1 MSKRLKNYPDPV
13 EVCNEFSADAVR
25 LYLINSP
32 LVRADNLNFSKEGV
46 RGVVREVFLPWYNAY
61 RFLIQNI
68 SKWEA
73 HSGRKFEFV
82 EEIEQLRPRFNVTDR
97 WVESAL
103 QTLIA
108 SVRREMGEYKLYNVV
123 PVLIKFLEAL
133 TNWYVRLN
141 RSRLKGEAD
150 EGNWAVSLNVL
161 FDVLLKVN
169 VLLSPQVPFITELM
183 FQNMR
188 LVLRPHSQ
196 LAEASIHHLRIAAV
210 NEGLLDPVATEQ
222 MANFMAV
229 VETARKLREQKKV
242 SLKQPISSLTVI
254 NRREAVFAGLG
265 PFLSYVRDEVNVDDI
280 RHEANVEKYV
290 RLEAL
295 PNLPV
300 LGPKFKGNKTF
311 GEVQAAI
318 KKLTTVELEKL
329 RESGSIV
336 LAGNTLETV
345 LLQLFRAIWSF
356 RKSSWATTSEKTKPS
371 AATALCNSTIII
383 AFCLTQGKA
392 KS

>member
-1 MSKRLKNYPDPV
+1 MTD
-13 EVCNEFSADAVR
+13 
-25 LYLINSP
+25 
-32 LVRADNLNFSKEGV
+32 
-46 RGVVREVFLPWYNAY
+46 
-61 RFLIQNI
+61 
-68 SKWEA
+68 KW
-73 HSGRKFEFV
+73 
-82 EEIEQLRPRFNVTDR
+82 I
-97 WVESAL
+97 ESAL

-108 SVRREMGEYKLYNVV
+108 SVRKEMGEYKLYNVV
-123 PVLIKFLEAL
+123 PVLIKFLESL

-141 RSRLKGEAD
+141 RNRLKGEAD
-150 EGNWAVSLNVL
+150 DENWEVSLNVL

-188 LVLRPHSQ
+188 LVLRPNSQ
-196 LAEASIHHLRIAAV
+196 LAEASIHHLRIAEV
-210 NEGLLDPVATEQ
+210 NERLLDPVVTEQ

-254 NRREAVFAGLG
+254 NRREAVFVGLG
-265 PFLSYVRDEVNVDDI
+265 PFLSYIRDEINVDDI

-329 RESGSIV
+329 RETGSIV

-345 LLQLFRAIWSF
+345 F
-356 RKSSWATTSEKTKPS
+356 T
-371 AATALCNSTIII
+371 TII
-383 AFCLTQGKA
+383 
-392 KS
+392 